1 MNFVLA
7 KTERFLGKMNSVLRE
22 TDQIF
27 GKQNFFSGKID
38 PVSSKS
44 HGDSPKTHR
53 LSTENSRLRYPII
66 PDDEKHPA
74 AFAITQ
80 LTRIIRYS
88 FAARKERR
96 TTNPQCNRSL
106 PSVRNGDLVAPMMGA
121 ALGFDSARHR
131 FPILKRSR
139 RATCQP
145 RAFGHLRGGSERL
158 HLQITNPKRTA

>member
-1 MNFVLA
+1 MNLVLA
-7 KTERFLGKMNSVLRE
+7 KTDRFLGRMNLVLRE
-22 TDQIF
+22 TD
-27 GKQNFFSGKID
+27 
-38 PVSSKS
+38 PVSSKP
-44 HGDSPKTHR
+44 HRDSPKTHR
-53 LSTENSRLRYPII
+53 LPTENSRIRYPII
-66 PDDEKHPA
+66 PDDEKRPA

-96 TTNPQCNRSL
+96 TSNPQCNRSL

-121 ALGFDSARHR
+121 APGFDSARHR
-131 FPILKRSR
+131 WFPILKRSR

-158 HLQITNPKRTA
+158 HPQ